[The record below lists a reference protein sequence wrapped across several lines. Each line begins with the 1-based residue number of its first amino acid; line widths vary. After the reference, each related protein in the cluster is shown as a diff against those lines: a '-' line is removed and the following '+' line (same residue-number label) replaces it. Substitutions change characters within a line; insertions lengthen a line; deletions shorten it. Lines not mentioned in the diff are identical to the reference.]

1 MRNRFDQQ
9 LGLGTVAIEDVQI
22 STKSRDAMPALLKA
36 LQSLYK
42 DQTLNS
48 KICGIMEKKLCKGK
62 KATGRKGMS
71 LWELFV
77 MAQTRLCLNI
87 GYDRL
92 HYLANH
98 DGLMRQIMGVEPTDF
113 SSGKEYEYQN
123 IYDNVGLLDDETVKQ
138 INAVIVEFGHG
149 VFKKKEAEALRV
161 KTDSFVVES
170 NVHFPTDINLTWDS
184 ARKCLDCIEHL
195 LKEHPSTRGWRKIKN
210 WYGELKNQTRNLS
223 KIGALGGKNK
233 EERQQ
238 QIAKEYVTKCTA
250 LSKRLHQ
257 AKQHLP
263 LETMTDL
270 AIHLELEYYLE
281 MLDKHIDLVNR
292 RLLKGEKIPHE
303 EKLFSIFET
312 YTEWITKGKL
322 RPNVELGK
330 KLLVSTDQY
339 HLIVDYQIMEH
350 QTDNQLA
357 IVVADRLLQRYKL
370 WSLSFDKGFW
380 SQENKELLS
389 LFIPHV
395 VLPKK
400 GKPNQTEQQTQ
411 AEPKFK
417 RLRKA
422 HSAVE
427 SNINELEHR
436 GLDRCPDR
444 GRAHFD
450 RYIGLGVCAY
460 NLHKIGKEL
469 LRQEKAA
476 QKKKVP
482 EGQLKMA
489 A

>member
-9 LGLGTVAIEDVQI
+9 LGLGSLPIEQVQI
-22 STKSRDAMPALLKA
+22 TIKCRDAMFALLKA
-36 LQSLYK
+36 LQTLYK
-42 DQTLNS
+42 DPTLNS
-48 KICGIMEKKLCKGK
+48 KICGILSAKLCKTK
-62 KATGRKGMS
+62 KHTGRKGMS

-77 MAQTRLCLNI
+77 MSQVRLCLNI
-87 GYDRL
+87 SYDRL

-98 DGLMRQIMGVEPTDF
+98 DRLMRQIMGVEPTDF
-113 SSGKEYEYQN
+113 SSGKQYEYQN
-123 IYDNVGLLDDETVKQ
+123 IYDNVGLLDDETVKH
-138 INAVIVEFGHG
+138 INQVIVEFGHG
-149 VFKKKEAEALRV
+149 VFKKKETEALRV
-161 KTDSFVVES
+161 KIDSFVVES

-195 LKEHPSTRGWRKIKN
+195 ISEHPSTAGWRKTKN
-210 WYGELKNQTRNLS
+210 WYREIKNQSRSLS
-223 KIGALGGKNK
+223 KTSASGGKNK
-233 EERQQ
+233 EERQR
-238 QIAKEYVTKCTA
+238 QIAKQYVTKTRA
-250 LSKRLHQ
+250 LSKKLHQ
-257 AKQHLP
+257 EKQHLP
-263 LETMTDL
+263 LETYADL
-270 AIHLELEYYLE
+270 ASHLELEYYLE
-281 MLDKHIDLVNR
+281 MLDKHIDLVDR
-292 RLLKGEKIPHE
+292 RLLNAEKIPHG

-330 KLLVSTDQY
+330 KLVVSTDQFD
-339 HLIVDYQIMEH
+339 LMIDYQIMDH
-350 QTDNQLA
+350 QADNQVA
-357 IVVADRLLQRYKL
+357 IGIADRLLKRYRL
-370 WSLSFDKGFW
+370 FSLSFDKGFW
-380 SQENKELLS
+380 SPENKELLS

-400 GKPNQTEQQTQ
+400 GKRNQTEQQTETQ
-411 AEPKFK
+411 PKFK

-422 HSAVE
+422 HSAIE

-476 QKKKVP
+476 QKRH
-482 EGQLKMA
+482 QAQMKMA